1 MSYGSMRGL
10 ECYVDA
16 SFAAEVKRSVT
27 GWIVQM
33 RGGPVLWD
41 SRRQGLVSMGSNK
54 SEAIVLSETT
64 CEALWP
70 HVGVEGMPPS

>member
-1 MSYGSMRGL
+1 MSGL
-10 ECYVDA
+10 ESYVDA
-16 SFAAEVKRSVT
+16 SFAPEEKRSVT

-33 RGGPVLWD
+33 HGGPVSWD

-54 SEAIVLSETT
+54 SEDIALSETT

-70 HVGVEGMPPS
+70 HVGVEGTRS